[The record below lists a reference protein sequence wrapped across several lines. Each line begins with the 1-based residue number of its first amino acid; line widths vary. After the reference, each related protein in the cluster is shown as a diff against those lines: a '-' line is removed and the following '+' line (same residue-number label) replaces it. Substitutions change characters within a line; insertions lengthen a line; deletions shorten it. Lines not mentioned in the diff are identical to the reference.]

1 MGRTLGIFV
10 QFLVKLWRNRQRG
23 SAQPEEEHQPDEQDS
38 AQAARTICLH
48 AHLHL
53 RVIELQRQHNA
64 SHFFGK
70 LGPDS
75 MLRTFLIE
83 VPPSAIPK
91 GWNHSAQGCEE
102 RATLG
107 QTNKQPINP
116 ERVAARSSWRSSAAI
131 GAYVFIDSN

>member
-53 RVIELQRQHNA
+53 RVIELPRQHNA
-64 SHFFGK
+64 SHFFGNLRPEPLTK
-70 LGPDS
+70 SGKFGIARLSNS
-75 MLRTFLIE
+75 MPLTFLIE

-91 GWNHSAQGCEE
+91 GMESFSPGLRGTRYPGCP
-102 RATLG
+102 RH
-107 QTNKQPINP
+107 
-116 ERVAARSSWRSSAAI
+116 
-131 GAYVFIDSN
+131 